1 MGREGGDQSI
11 LGRSHDSQE
20 IRREG
25 GGESVT
31 NRVLRG

>member
-11 LGRSHDSQE
+11 LGRSHDSQG

-25 GGESVT
+25 GSQSPTEY
-31 NRVLRG
+31 

>member
-11 LGRSHDSQE
+11 LGRQHDSQG

-25 GGESVT
+25 GGSQSPTEY
-31 NRVLRG
+31 

>member
-11 LGRSHDSQE
+11 LGRSHDSQG

-25 GGESVT
+25 GDSVA
-31 NRVLRG
+31 NKVLRG

>member
-11 LGRSHDSQE
+11 LGRSHDSQG

-25 GGESVT
+25 GVSRQQSIKGVI
-31 NRVLRG
+31 